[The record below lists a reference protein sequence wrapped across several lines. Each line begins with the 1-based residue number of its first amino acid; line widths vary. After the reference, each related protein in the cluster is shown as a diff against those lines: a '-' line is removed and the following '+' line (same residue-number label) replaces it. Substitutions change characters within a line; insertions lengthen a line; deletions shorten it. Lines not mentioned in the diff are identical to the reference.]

1 MNATAREEHR
11 KGLRSLFILIAQE
24 IWKERNRRIFEN
36 RATNCNAVVTW
47 IRDEA
52 RAWAFAGAK
61 ALRKLMFEPP

>member
-1 MNATAREEHR
+1 
-11 KGLRSLFILIAQE
+11 LFILIAQE

>member
-36 RATNCNAVVTW
+36 RATNCNAVV
-47 IRDEA
+47 RDEA
-52 RAWAFAGAK
+52 RAWAFVGAK
-61 ALRKLMFEPP
+61 AMRKLMFEPP